1 MRNRIANINILHLA
15 GLAGI
20 EAGLRSSLGLDN
32 TDYHDSLIYS
42 AMIQAGVQRFR
53 IVGVTPNKILD
64 SEFLRRRCEEHSL
77 KDYMQL
83 LDSIESVIASH
94 TVKSVESDSERTE
107 AFVLTWFL
115 TELVFSLRTKSAM
128 VSILPIP
135 EISKYAGKLTP
146 EMLAA
151 LDNLLQKVNS
161 VNLDLPIPQLEVLSD
176 DVTVFHEL
184 ISSDLFASYAYSHQ
198 MLESSA
204 EKEQFAVENILS
216 KAKALR
222 ERFNRALDVKR
233 LSLSLIP
240 VTVSL
245 IDKVCGKFPGSLAD
259 VFGNAL
265 TEALKSRRRVTI
277 YKYGDA
283 HLKLLLKHYKG
294 VSAANGNE
302 PQQADPG
309 DAL

>member
-1 MRNRIANINILHLA
+1 MRNRIANINLIHHA
-15 GLAGI
+15 GLAGM
-20 EAGLRSSLGLDN
+20 EAGLRFSLGLDS
-32 TDYHDSLIYS
+32 TDYHDSFIYS

-53 IVGVTPNKILD
+53 IVGGTPKKVRD
-64 SEFLRRRCEEHSL
+64 SEFLRRRCEEYSF

-83 LDSIESVIASH
+83 FDSIGAVMASH
-94 TVKSVESDSERTE
+94 TVKSVESDSESPET
-107 AFVLTWFL
+107 FTLTWFL

-128 VSILPIP
+128 VSIFPIP
-135 EISKYAGKLTP
+135 EVSKYAGKLTP

-151 LDNLLQKVNS
+151 LGYLMQKVNS
-161 VNLDLPIPQLEVLSD
+161 IHLDLPIPQLDVLSD

-184 ISSDLFASYAYSHQ
+184 ISSDLFASYASSHQ
-198 MLESSA
+198 ILESSA
-204 EKEQFAVENILS
+204 EKEQSAVENILS

-277 YKYGDA
+277 YNYGGA
-283 HLKLLLKHYKG
+283 HLELLLKHYKG

-309 DAL
+309 DT